1 MEFTGKTVEE
11 AVNEGLKTLGIEKE
25 DAVITVISEEVKGFF
40 GKVKS
45 PAVVNI
51 ESKLTGGQR
60 AVKFLED
67 IFEKIGAEAKANLVS
82 EDENIQINIVTTS
95 TASVIGYRGEVL
107 DALQSL
113 AGAVANIGNKNYVR
127 VVVNCEGYR
136 EKREETLI
144 ALAKKIAEKAIRQGR
159 DISLEPMN
167 PFERRV
173 IHSALADYEGV
184 TTASEGKEP
193 NRYVVVIPNEKK
205 EYKKDYKGGK
215 GGKSYG
221 KGRRPQGSSSTAR
234 EPKKRPTT
242 FGTYLGNSLKKD

>member
-1 MEFTGKTVEE
+1 
-11 AVNEGLKTLGIEKE
+11 
-25 DAVITVISEEVKGFF
+25 
-40 GKVKS
+40 
-45 PAVVNI
+45 
-51 ESKLTGGQR
+51 
-60 AVKFLED
+60 
-67 IFEKIGAEAKANLVS
+67 
-82 EDENIQINIVTTS
+82 
-95 TASVIGYRGEVL
+95 
-107 DALQSL
+107 
-113 AGAVANIGNKNYVR
+113 
-127 VVVNCEGYR
+127 
-136 EKREETLI
+136 
-144 ALAKKIAEKAIRQGR
+144 
-159 DISLEPMN
+159 MN